1 VSSFNGS
8 VSAVRRSDPRGRK
21 SVNSSDV
28 ATGVARAP
36 QLATASAAHRRSAD
50 NRLVFGGVLAVLLT
64 VGWAANHFAA
74 LIPVISEREHL
85 SAAML
90 NAIFGIYALGLLPGL
105 LIGGRASDALGRQ
118 SVALVGSA
126 TALAGTVAMLLSQ
139 HSTVLLAGRVIV
151 GLGAGLAISA
161 CTAWASDLKG
171 PAGAAVAGAVLTA
184 GFAIG
189 PFAAGLIATAVA
201 PGIRESFGIAAGIV
215 VVAAV
220 AALVAA
226 RRATVNTTSTVRRE
240 PEPALPVRQASLN
253 ALSWALPM
261 APWVFASVTLAFVTI
276 PTRVHM
282 GLAAPMVAG
291 IAALI
296 ANGSSGSIQIIARLR
311 GWGPRV
317 GTVGALLA
325 ALCYAVAAAAPSEMP
340 LALGLSLVVVLGCA
354 AGLLLREGL
363 IDLEAAAPQRVRGAL
378 TGVFYTATYIGF
390 GLPLLLGTI
399 GSAGS
404 AVVLAVMAV
413 LALATAANRAVRLR
427 RNDHRQN

>member
-1 VSSFNGS
+1 VNSADVVDGVLSTSTPATEGNG
-8 VSAVRRSDPRGRK
+8 RRS
-21 SVNSSDV
+21 
-28 ATGVARAP
+28 
-36 QLATASAAHRRSAD
+36 SAD
-50 NRLVFGGVLAVLLT
+50 IQVVFGGVLAVLLT

-74 LIPVISEREHL
+74 LMPVISERQHL
-85 SAAML
+85 GAAML

-105 LIGGRASDALGRQ
+105 LIGGRASDAFGRQ
-118 SVALVGSA
+118 SVAWAGSA
-126 TALAGTVAMLLSQ
+126 AVVAGTVAMLLSQ
-139 HSTVLLAGRVIV
+139 HSAVLLAGRVIV
-151 GLGAGLAISA
+151 GLGLGLAISA

-189 PFAAGLIATAVA
+189 PFASGLIAVAVS

-215 VVAAV
+215 VVATVIAV
-220 AALVAA
+220 VAVQ
-226 RRATVNTTSTVRRE
+226 RATVNTTAPMRRG
-240 PEPALPVRQASLN
+240 PERSPEQSVPVRQASAN
-253 ALSWALPM
+253 ALSWAMPL

-276 PTRVHM
+276 PTRVHI

-296 ANGSSGSIQIIARLR
+296 ANGSSGLTQVIARLR
-311 GWGPRV
+311 GWGPQA
-317 GTVGALLA
+317 GTIGALLA
-325 ALCYAVAAAAPSEMP
+325 ALGYAITAAAPSTMP
-340 LALGLSLVVVLGCA
+340 LALGLSLLVVLGSA

-399 GSAGS
+399 GSAAS
-404 AVVLAVMAV
+404 AIVLAVMAV
-413 LALATAANRAVRLR
+413 LALATAANRALRLR